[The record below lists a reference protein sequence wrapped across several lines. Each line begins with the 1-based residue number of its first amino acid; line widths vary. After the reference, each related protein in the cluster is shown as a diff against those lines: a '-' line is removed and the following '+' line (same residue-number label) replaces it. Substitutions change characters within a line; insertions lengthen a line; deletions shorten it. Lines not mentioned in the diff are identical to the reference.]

1 MFPCTVC
8 DKVFVAAGLLKM
20 HTGKFHTDRS
30 ALRVG
35 GSHGQRNS
43 NNVDD
48 RSEEDAPSSTSNGR
62 RAAPGRESVGESHG
76 EPLRN
81 NEELQER
88 REGVPRS
95 PSSYYGN
102 RGGGSNETSAVEK
115 SSGLGMSTL
124 EGRQTSSAR
133 VGGTSS
139 YIGGRNESSADSVWR
154 CGGFL
159 VSVELETLNWIC

>member
-1 MFPCTVC
+1 MKQYF
-8 DKVFVAAGLLKM
+8 KE
-20 HTGKFHTDRS
+20 H
-30 ALRVG
+30 ALFRLRWDVV
-35 GSHGQRNS
+35 HRTE
-43 NNVDD
+43 
-48 RSEEDAPSSTSNGR
+48 REISEKDAPSSTSNGR

>member
-20 HTGKFHTDRS
+20 HTGKFHTDR
-30 ALRVG
+30 

-88 REGVPRS
+88 SEGCITILRDRE
-95 PSSYYGN
+95 
-102 RGGGSNETSAVEK
+102 
-115 SSGLGMSTL
+115 
-124 EGRQTSSAR
+124 
-133 VGGTSS
+133 
-139 YIGGRNESSADSVWR
+139 
-154 CGGFL
+154 
-159 VSVELETLNWIC
+159 